1 MAILGWPFFYYSV
14 TFYIV
19 LNYRRNS
26 LQMKNNRSLPVL
38 NTCLLV
44 FCLSF
49 FSFQSKKHE
58 TTELLFSDACK
69 FRKIKSL
76 QKSNGSH
83 SGKSV
88 VVDIQNLTTSSLT
101 LRIPAGTIF
110 EPSNEGEQTLLTV
123 KDQIVSVL
131 PKVKTNITI
140 EAYCCQANDASPR
153 ETSSFVVNK
162 TTNPKL
168 QKLVDFIK
176 KIDVNYFQNMV
187 WTASD
192 NHSVA
197 AIPNLTPVD
206 KEIRKFLCELTNQK
220 ETWYAASQTESLD
233 QNGYIVRNTTEVG
246 GKYRFSCLKNTYIHE
261 EIHKETGGVVM
272 RSQKRRALWDGPVE
286 STFHIRVKGWIKGN
300 YFLKVMDDKNQVL
313 TSYEFEV

>member
-1 MAILGWPFFYYSV
+1 MKNRL
-14 TFYIV
+14 
-19 LNYRRNS
+19 S
-26 LQMKNNRSLPVL
+26 LQIS
-38 NTCLLV
+38 NTFWMV
-44 FCLSF
+44 FCISF
-49 FSFQSKKHE
+49 FSFQSKKNE
-58 TTELLFSDACK
+58 TAELLFSDACK
-69 FRKIKSL
+69 LRKIKSI
-76 QKSNGSH
+76 QKSNGMH

-88 VVDIQNLTTSSLT
+88 ILDLQNLTSSTLT
-101 LRIPAGTIF
+101 LKIPAGTIF

-131 PKVKTNITI
+131 PKIKTNVTI
-140 EAYCCQANDASPR
+140 DAYCCQAHDASPR
-153 ETSSFVVNK
+153 ETSSFSVNK

-176 KIDVNYFQNMV
+176 QKKIDVGYFQNMV

-197 AIPNLTPVD
+197 AIPNVSPVD
-206 KEIRKFLCELTNQK
+206 KDIRKFLCELTNQK
-220 ETWYAASQTESLD
+220 ETWYASSQTESLD

-246 GKYRFSCLKNTYIHE
+246 GNYRYSCLKNTYVHE
-261 EIHKETGGVVM
+261 EIHKETGGVIM
-272 RSQKRRALWDGPVE
+272 RSQKRRTLWDGPVE
-286 STFHIRVKGWIKGN
+286 STFHIRVKGWIKGK

>member
-1 MAILGWPFFYYSV
+1 
-14 TFYIV
+14 
-19 LNYRRNS
+19 
-26 LQMKNNRSLPVL
+26 MKNTILHPFL
-38 NTCLLV
+38 NISALV
-44 FCLSF
+44 FCVSFLSF
-49 FSFQSKKHE
+49 QTRVNE
-58 TTELLFSDACK
+58 TNEITFSDAIK
-69 FRKIKSL
+69 FRKIKSV

-88 VVDIQNLTTSSLT
+88 ILEINNQTNSNLTI
-101 LRIPAGTIF
+101 RIPAGTIF

-131 PKVKTNITI
+131 PKIKTNATV
-140 EAYCCQANDASPR
+140 EAYCCQAHDASPR
-153 ETSSFVVNK
+153 ETSTFAVNK

-176 KIDVNYFQNMV
+176 LKKIEVNYFQNMV
-187 WTASD
+187 WTVSD

-197 AIPNLTPVD
+197 PIPSLSPID

-220 ETWYAASQTESLD
+220 ETWYSASQSESLD

-246 GKYRFSCLKNTYIHE
+246 GKYQFSCLKNTYIHE
-261 EIHKETGGVVM
+261 EVHKETGGVIM
-272 RSQKRRALWDGPVE
+272 RSQKRRTLWDGQVE
-286 STFHIRVKGWIKGN
+286 STFHIRVKGWIKGT
-300 YFLKVMDDKNQVL
+300 YFLKVMDDKNKVL